1 MKNKRQLM
9 EQIKSDIAR
18 LGGNYPVLAVYKNN
32 RLMDYALSTEDRV
45 VGEENGTET
54 TLTDLLRHLE
64 ND

>member
-9 EQIKSDIAR
+9 EQIKNDIAR

-32 RLMDYALSTEDRV
+32 RLTDYVLSTEDRV

>member
-32 RLMDYALSTEDRV
+32 RLTDYA
-45 VGEENGTET
+45 
-54 TLTDLLRHLE
+54 
-64 ND
+64 